1 MHLRGRHG
9 QPLFLDRLLR
19 VAQADEEGCAPRA
32 AGGSSG
38 GEDLRWL
45 AAAAERLRVAASVP
59 KPILM
64 GRHLIQ
70 MGYKPSQSF
79 KKMLDLCFDAQLDGK
94 FGDLAGAQ
102 AYFASSIANAF
113 EK

>member
-1 MHLRGRHG
+1 
-9 QPLFLDRLLR
+9 
-19 VAQADEEGCAPRA
+19 
-32 AGGSSG
+32 
-38 GEDLRWL
+38 
-45 AAAAERLRVAASVP
+45 
-59 KPILM
+59 
-64 GRHLIQ
+64 

-102 AYFASSIANAF
+102 AYFASAIANAF